1 MTTDVAAVR
10 WRMAFAITLLFAMAA
25 GTVTQFAVGVLAP
38 FLTEDLDL
46 TRTQLGSLLTVFFAV
61 GAAGSLLAGRLVDR
75 FGGRATV
82 IAIFWLSAAGLAGMA
97 ASVNYPLLL
106 LAIAVAGFGTALINP
121 GTNQLIAIHLPRGRQ
136 GVVLGI
142 KQSGV
147 QVGATLV
154 GALLPVAAVAFGWRG
169 AVLVTAVVLLSGIA
183 ATLIVVPR
191 PERPTLPAAATSR
204 APLGGFVGW
213 MAAYAFL
220 MGAGVAAVLAF
231 VVLYAVEMLDFS
243 RSRAGMVAALVGGVS
258 VVARIWW
265 GRATELMATS
275 TAPLFVVAALSV
287 VGQALIWAAQGAGE
301 WVIWLGAVVFGAT
314 AASWNAVGMLAIV
327 RELEPAATGRA
338 TGVVQSMFYVGLL
351 ICPILFGWS
360 VDVTDRYD
368 VGWAGVTGVFGL
380 ATLLAGAWHLRLRS
394 AR

>member
-1 MTTDVAAVR
+1 MTAEAVGVR

-25 GTVTQFAVGVLAP
+25 GTVTQFAIGVLAP

-46 TRTQLGSLLTVFFAV
+46 TRTQLGSLLPAFFAV
-61 GAAGSLLAGRLVDR
+61 GALGSLLAGRLVGR

-97 ASVNYPLLL
+97 VSFNYALLL
-106 LAIAVAGFGTALINP
+106 LAIAVAGLGTALINP
-121 GTNQLIAIHLPRGRQ
+121 GTNQLIAVHLPRGRQ

-154 GALLPVAAVAFGWRG
+154 GALLPVAAVAFGWRA
-169 AVLVTAVVLLSGIA
+169 AVLVTAAVLLVGIV
-183 ATLIVVPR
+183 ATLLVVPR
-191 PERPTLPAAATSR
+191 PDRPQSTAVATPR

-213 MAAYAFL
+213 MATYAFL

-275 TAPLFVVAALSV
+275 TAPLLVVAALSV
-287 VGQALIWAAQGAGE
+287 VGQVLIWAAQGAGE

-327 RELEPAATGRA
+327 RELEPSATGRA
-338 TGVVQSMFYVGLL
+338 TGIVQSMFYVGLL

-360 VDVTDRYD
+360 VDATDRYD
-368 VGWAGVTGVFGL
+368 LGWAGVTGIFGL

-394 AR
+394 GR